1 MVLWWPVSPETS
13 PGFHSLTCALGRL
26 IRWAL
31 PKVSSALKFHK
42 SMLTISSVWTGLLS
56 DWVSQRR
63 IHPKTG
69 STLAIKVPPLSPDLQ
84 KIIMSSPFRQ
94 VKEGSEREAVWFLFW
109 TLLCVVA
116 MKWPLTSS
124 GPDHINS
131 TKSTVPPTPRHLS
144 GVRSW
149 SLPLDPVTG
158 MQVKLTHWRWSDQR
172 GIRKIKRVQRKEFCD
187 V

>member
-1 MVLWWPVSPETS
+1 M
-13 PGFHSLTCALGRL
+13 
-26 IRWAL
+26 
-31 PKVSSALKFHK
+31 SSALKFHK

-63 IHPKTG
+63 IHPTIG
-69 STLAIKVPPLSPDLQ
+69 STLAIKVPPLSSDLQ

-116 MKWPLTSS
+116 MKWPSKSS

-131 TKSTVPPTPRHLS
+131 TKSTVPPTSRHLS
-144 GVRSW
+144 GLRSW

-158 MQVKLTHWRWSDQR
+158 MQVKLTHWR
-172 GIRKIKRVQRKEFCD
+172 
-187 V
+187 